1 MTSERRLVRHS
12 QKMTGK
18 EVYPVKQFTQT
29 IFAGA
34 VGALA
39 AYFNVLLVPLVVLA
53 AVMLIDYVTGMAGA
67 ACTGQ
72 INSRVGVLG
81 IVKKAGYLA
90 LVAVG
95 MVVDYLISSALI
107 KIGICVQITYC
118 FGMIITIWL
127 IINELI
133 SILENLGELNIPLP
147 NFLVKTVK
155 SLKGKVEDKAE
166 DKHIDN

>member
-1 MTSERRLVRHS
+1 MKDILQVF
-12 QKMTGK
+12 Q
-18 EVYPVKQFTQT
+18 V

-34 VGALA
+34 LGALA
-39 AYFNVLLVPLVVLA
+39 AYFNVLLIPLVVLV

-67 ACTGQ
+67 SYTGQ
-72 INSRVGVLG
+72 LNSRVGVLG
-81 IVKKAGYLA
+81 ILKKAGYIA

-95 MVVDYLISSALI
+95 MVVDYLITSALVY
-107 KIGICVQITYC
+107 IGINLQINYC

-147 NFLVKTVK
+147 GFLVKMIH
-155 SLKGKVEDKAE
+155 SLKGRVEDTADGKHFKE
-166 DKHIDN
+166 DE

>member
-1 MTSERRLVRHS
+1 M
-12 QKMTGK
+12 K
-18 EVYPVKQFTQT
+18 EFFQI

-39 AYFNVLLVPLVVLA
+39 AYFNVLLIPLVVLV

-67 ACTGQ
+67 SYTGQ
-72 INSRVGVLG
+72 LNSRVGVLG
-81 IVKKAGYLA
+81 ILKKAGYIA

-95 MVVDYLISSALI
+95 MVVDYLITSALVY
-107 KIGICVQITYC
+107 IGINLQINYC

-147 NFLVKTVK
+147 GFLVKMIH
-155 SLKGKVEDKAE
+155 SLKGRVEDTA
-166 DKHIDN
+166 DGKHFKEEE

>member
-1 MTSERRLVRHS
+1 MKDFL
-12 QKMTGK
+12 QI
-18 EVYPVKQFTQT
+18 

-34 VGALA
+34 LGALA
-39 AYFNVLLVPLVVLA
+39 AYFNVLLIPLVILA
-53 AVMLIDYVTGMAGA
+53 AVMLIDYITGMAGA
-67 ACTGQ
+67 AYTGK

-95 MVVDYLISSALI
+95 MVVDYLISSALVA
-107 KIGICVQITYC
+107 IGINLQINYC

-133 SILENLGELNIPLP
+133 SILENLGEMNIPLP
-147 NFLVKTVK
+147 GFFVKMIK
-155 SLKGKVEDKAE
+155 SLKNKVEDKADE
-166 DKHIDN
+166 KDGD